1 MLDTVPFTMCCYR
14 SLYHCGDRQSW
25 RWSSMLR
32 MTMMT
37 GVKMMVEVLFPSL
50 DWHPTDHVSFSDNAH
65 LRTIARESK
74 VQVITMMAWLAQY
87 DDIMHGYHHNDHQ
100 SLLSGPIAMSDIR
113 RGHLWRAWRHPE
125 NGTSHVA
132 KTLCPG
138 IKSFCHQLITLIIP
152 QCLSVILSTY
162 ISITKAIVNVKIST
176 NITFQES
183 WGAELHKDL
192 KVWLKKTVKQ
202 LNKDEDKDKEL
213 IFDESI
219 QVHPKAQVVHK
230 GSNPHVDSYSAF
242 FDNQKLSKTCLEE
255 LIRKG
260 TVMGNCDFHLFKMS
274 IFRPKILK
282 IVLSMHLSGRRK

>member
-152 QCLSVILSTY
+152 QCLFVILSTY

-192 KVWLKKTVKQ
+192 KVWLKKLWSSWTKTKTKTESWYLMKVFRCIRKPRWCTREAIPTSTPTLHSLTIRNSQ
-202 LNKDEDKDKEL
+202 KLASKNLSGKEL
-213 IFDESI
+213 LWEIVIFICSKWAYFD
-219 QVHPKAQVVHK
+219 QK
-230 GSNPHVDSYSAF
+230 YS
-242 FDNQKLSKTCLEE
+242 K
-255 LIRKG
+255 
-260 TVMGNCDFHLFKMS
+260 
-274 IFRPKILK
+274 
-282 IVLSMHLSGRRK
+282 